1 MNYNEAL
8 NFISES
14 HKFGMRLGLDNMKR
28 LLELLGN
35 PQEKLNIIHVAGT
48 NGKGSTCSF
57 ISTILVE
64 CGYKVGLYTSPYLE
78 TFTERIR
85 INNENIPEEKVAN
98 IISLIKEKIDIMIK
112 EGYEYPT
119 EFEIVTAMAF
129 YYYFI
134 ENTDYVVLEV
144 GLGGRYDATN
154 VIDKSLV
161 SVITSISLD
170 HTGILGDT
178 LEKIAYEKAGI
189 IKENG
194 TVFVYNQTDIVKNVI
209 KEVCN
214 KKNAKYI
221 EVDFDD
227 VIIKKSDINYQSFD
241 YKKYKDIKINL
252 IGEHQI
258 KNSILALNVV
268 EFILDNIHLDTIKK
282 GIEKTKWAG
291 RIEKLSKS
299 PLFIIDGAHNED
311 GAKSLQ
317 KVLDKNLKDKNMTL
331 IIGMLEDKDIDT
343 VLEILI
349 PYFNKVITTT
359 PNNPRAISCDKL
371 KDKVYKYNKN
381 VTQVKEIEKAVE
393 YTLENS
399 KKDDVIICAGS
410 LYMIGEVRKEVLKEC
425 R

>member
-268 EFILDNIHLDTIKK
+268 EFILDNVNLDIIKK

-291 RIEKLSKS
+291 RIEKLSES

-393 YTLENS
+393 YALENS

>member
-268 EFILDNIHLDTIKK
+268 EFILDNVNLDIIKK

-393 YTLENS
+393 YALENS

>member
-35 PQEKLNIIHVAGT
+35 PQEKLNIVHVAGT

-194 TVFVYNQTDIVKNVI
+194 TVFVYNQTNRVKNII

-214 KKNAKYI
+214 EKNAKYI

-268 EFILDNIHLDTIKK
+268 EFILDNVNLDIIKK

-359 PNNPRAISCDKL
+359 PNNTRAISCDKL

-381 VTQVKEIEKAVE
+381 VTSMQQIEKAVE
-393 YTLENS
+393 YVLENS